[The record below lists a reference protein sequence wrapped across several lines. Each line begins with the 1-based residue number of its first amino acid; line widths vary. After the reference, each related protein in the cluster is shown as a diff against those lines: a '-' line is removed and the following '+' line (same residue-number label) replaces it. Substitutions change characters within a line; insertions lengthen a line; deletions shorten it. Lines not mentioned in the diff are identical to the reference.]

1 MRVHLPAE
9 MQSRPFEN
17 MGRHYATPI
26 VHAAGAYGTAPYQ
39 HTTLSLR
46 ELEAARYR
54 SALINGCQ
62 ACTAF
67 RGGRDFPGLFAAF
80 DGDLDNSVYTHGP
93 APDEAFYAEIENWQT
108 APGYSQRER
117 LAIRCAEGIGQDP
130 HGIAQDEKFWAEA
143 KAAFSD
149 AEIVDLTYSI
159 GAWMANGRALHVLGM
174 DAVCSFALPVGE
186 RLAEGV

>member
-39 HTTLSLR
+39 HSTLSLR

-54 SALINGCQ
+54 TALINGCQ
-62 ACTAF
+62 TCTAF
-67 RGGRDFPGLFAAF
+67 RGARDFPGLFAAF

-93 APDEAFYAEIENWQT
+93 APDEAFYAEIEEWQT

-117 LAIRCAEGIGQDP
+117 LAIRYAEGIGQDP

-159 GAWMANGRALHVLGM
+159 GAWMAGGRALHVLGM

-186 RLAEGV
+186 RVAEGV

>member
-39 HTTLSLR
+39 HSTLSLR

-54 SALINGCQ
+54 TALINGCQ
-62 ACTAF
+62 TCTAF

-80 DGDLDNSVYTHGP
+80 DGDLETSVYTHGP

-117 LAIRCAEGIGQDP
+117 LAIRYAEGIGQDP

-159 GAWMANGRALHVLGM
+159 GAWMAGGRALHVLGM

-186 RLAEGV
+186 RVAEGV